1 MDELAQTNR
10 ERWNALVRANVQY
23 SRPFLELTPDQARE
37 IVDNRGFLGEVSGK
51 RVLCLAGGG
60 GQQSVAFTLLG
71 ADVTVFDLSDEQLQ
85 RDREAAAQLG
95 FSIEIVQ
102 GDMRD
107 LSVFA
112 DGAFDVVW
120 QPYSI
125 NFVPSVSPVFAEV
138 ARVLAPGGLYYVHF
152 ANSFAMLVNDDAWDG
167 KAYPVQYPYV
177 DGFNINILFPN
188 WTVTAADGTVQE
200 IEGPQ
205 EYLHF
210 LSTIVNTLIGNRFQ
224 ILGLWEELTPHP
236 HPAPGTFEHFMSV
249 CPPYLMIWA
258 RKGERER
265 GK

>member
-1 MDELAQTNR
+1 MDELSQTNR

-23 SRPFLELTPDQARE
+23 SRPFLELTPEQVRKV
-37 IVDNRGFLGEVSGK
+37 VDNQGLLGDVTGK

-71 ADVTVFDLSDEQLQ
+71 AQVTVYDLSDEQLR

-95 FSIEIVQ
+95 LSIHTIH

-107 LSVFA
+107 LSAFA
-112 DGAFDVVW
+112 DASFDIVW

-125 NFVPSVSPVFAEV
+125 NFVPSVKPVFAEV
-138 ARVLAPGGLYYVHF
+138 ARVLCPDGLYYVHF
-152 ANSFAMLVNDDAWDG
+152 ANSFAMLVSDDAWDG
-167 KAYPVQYPYV
+167 KAYPVQHPYV
-177 DGFNINILFPN
+177 DGFNINTLFPT
-188 WTVTAADGTVQE
+188 WTVTAADGSTQV

-210 LSTIVNTLIGNRFQ
+210 LSTIVNTLIANGFR
-224 ILGLWEELTPHP
+224 ILGLWEELTQN
-236 HPAPGTFEHFMSV
+236 PAPEPGTFDHFMSL

-258 RKGERER
+258 RR
-265 GK
+265 G